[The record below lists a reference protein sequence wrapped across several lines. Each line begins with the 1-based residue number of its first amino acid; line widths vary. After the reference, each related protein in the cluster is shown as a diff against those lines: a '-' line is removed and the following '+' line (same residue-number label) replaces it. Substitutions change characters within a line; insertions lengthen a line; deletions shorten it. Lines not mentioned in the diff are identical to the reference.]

1 MADAEPSC
9 RNVANNTDASVSST
23 QSTEWTGA
31 TIPNYVGMT
40 YEDAVK
46 SAEGNS
52 NITIYRTLNDE
63 YSDDYAEGKIMSQS
77 PAAGSKITQ
86 EDSVVVSICVSKGSQ
101 MRTLPKVEGEK
112 LDSVASDI
120 AAQGLLAT
128 AEYEYSDK
136 VAEGR
141 VIRYK
146 EHVEGDTLEYGST
159 VILIVS
165 KGKEQTNTQSSKSS
179 N

>member
-1 MADAEPSC
+1 
-9 RNVANNTDASVSST
+9 
-23 QSTEWTGA
+23 
-31 TIPNYVGMT
+31 
-40 YEDAVK
+40 
-46 SAEGNS
+46 
-52 NITIYRTLNDE
+52 
-63 YSDDYAEGKIMSQS
+63 MSQS

-165 KGKEQTNTQSSKSS
+165 KGKEQTNTQSS

>member
-1 MADAEPSC
+1 MFS
-9 RNVANNTDASVSST
+9 NNIDASVSST
-23 QSTEWTGA
+23 QSIEWTCA
-31 TIPNYVGMT
+31 TVPNYVGMT
-40 YEDAVK
+40 YEEAVK
-46 SAEGNS
+46 SVDSNS
-52 NITIYRTLNDE
+52 SITIYRTFNDE
-63 YSDDYAEGKIMSQS
+63 YSDDYAEGKIMSQT

-86 EDSVVVSICVSKGSQ
+86 EDSVVVSVCVSKGSQ

-112 LDSVASDI
+112 LDTVASDI

-159 VILIVS
+159 VVLIVS
-165 KGKEQTNTQSSKSS
+165 KGKKQTSSQSS